1 MRSRLK
7 DKTVCFFI
15 DNTPAMAYLNRQG
28 GHSLALLHLTFRIWK
43 LAEQLKVMIIPGH
56 IAGQRN
62 VLADLASRKGQVL
75 QSEFAMSRRSSSPDR
90 SDGSD
95 MAAGQRNIAFQPLF
109 LMSKFLQRLAKEE
122 HAKVILMTL

>member
-1 MRSRLK
+1 M
-7 DKTVCFFI
+7 
-15 DNTPAMAYLNRQG
+15 
-28 GHSLALLHLTFRIWK
+28 
-43 LAEQLKVMIIPGH
+43 MIIPGH

-95 MAAGQRNIAFQPLF
+95 MAAGQSTIRVPTPVSHVEVSTAPSEGGACKGHPDDSLVAPGQVGTDPSFSIGIKIGTI
-109 LMSKFLQRLAKEE
+109 SG
-122 HAKVILMTL
+122 